1 MPQRIK
7 FIINFHIQ
15 QQHMPFSI
23 ISQWHILG
31 IYNSDKCVCMTSI
44 CFWGVLCSFIKQWER
59 LKYATKILAIN
70 VVEMERYGIICWYVF
85 IYWKYVLFASW
96 YLCITHWERY
106 SVLLHMDNG
115 KRDIYIYV
123 TAIFVSRVFKDGKC
137 SWKKR
142 FLGGFCSLNQS
153 FFLLLVGESRQK
165 FLFFVCYI
173 VCCVCVWLLFFK
185 EKLAVANI
193 YIRR

>member
-1 MPQRIK
+1 MELFADMYSFTGNMYCLHHDIYVL
-7 FIINFHIQ
+7 HIEKDIQ
-15 QQHMPFSI
+15 YYYI
-23 ISQWHILG
+23 WI
-31 IYNSDKCVCMTSI
+31 
-44 CFWGVLCSFIKQWER
+44 
-59 LKYATKILAIN
+59 
-70 VVEMERYGIICWYVF
+70 MER
-85 IYWKYVLFASW
+85 
-96 YLCITHWERY
+96 ER
-106 SVLLHMDNG
+106 D
-115 KRDIYIYV
+115 IYV